1 MKMQNIL
8 KKTAALLAAVC
19 AIPAAGCVSG
29 GSMQQSSTTEPDP
42 RAVTGEVKIT
52 AFNVGKADALV
63 VQSQNSVTVIDA
75 GNKGDGK
82 YIDKYLSAQG
92 IDTVDRMI
100 ITHFDKDHVGGA
112 SRVVNK
118 LKVKEVIVPDYTSE
132 IDEYRNFIEKT
143 EETET
148 PVTVLAAG
156 SDYYFEADDIAATIY
171 APMKTDYGKDE
182 ENDFSLALYMQHGEK
197 TFLFAGDAED
207 ARQQELMDLKL
218 GTVDFLKFPYHGNY
232 MKTTEAFLD
241 AFKPKCTIVCCSEK
255 EYADPSTVDTLQK
268 RGIETYYTCDGTV
281 TVVSDGKQLT
291 CSQEAA
297 AEK

>member
-8 KKTAALLAAVC
+8 KKTVVLLAAVC
-19 AIPAAGCVSG
+19 AIPAAGCASG
-29 GSMQQSSTTEPDP
+29 GSSQQSSPTEPDP
-42 RAVTGEVKIT
+42 RAVTGEVKVT

-82 YIDKYLSAQG
+82 FIDKYLAAQG

-112 SRVVNK
+112 ARVINK

-132 IDEYRNFIEKT
+132 IDEYKNFIEKT

-148 PVTVLAAG
+148 PVTVLNAG

-171 APMKTDYGKDE
+171 APQKTDYGKDE
-182 ENDFSLALYMQHGEK
+182 ENDFSLALYMLHGEN
-197 TFLFAGDAED
+197 TFLFAGDAEN

-241 AFKPKCTIVCCSEK
+241 AFAPKCKVVCCSEK
-255 EYADPSTVDTLQK
+255 EYADPSTVETLQK
-268 RGIETYYTCDGTV
+268 RGIETYYTSNGTV

-291 CSQEAA
+291 CTQEGTAD
-297 AEK
+297 